1 MAAQEVLT
9 LDTSVPRIEA
19 PQAGDTYLMPRPAVI
34 GKAGVSTG
42 SLGLAGVT
50 SGVVTLTVA
59 DAAGTWT
66 AKLPA
71 TAGLI
76 NQLLATDGSGNLSW
90 TTVAGISNGVTV
102 EDLGTD
108 PNEVPIN
115 GYLGNM
121 AYQSSKGVIINP
133 QASSVPAGIGDMVF
147 QLTNDTTLVIKVKG
161 SDGTVRSATLTLA

>member
-19 PQAGDTYLMPRPAVI
+19 PQAGDTYLMPRPAVV

-42 SLGLAGVT
+42 SVGLAGIT
-50 SGVVTLTVA
+50 SGVVTITVA

-66 AKLPA
+66 MKLPA
-71 TAGLI
+71 SAGLV

-90 TTVAGISNGVTV
+90 TTVAGISNGVTT
-102 EDLGTD
+102 EDVGSA
-108 PNEVPIN
+108 PNEVPLN
-115 GYLGNM
+115 GYLGSM
-121 AYQSSKGVIINP
+121 AFQSAEATVLKP
-133 QASSVPAGIGDMVF
+133 QASAVPAGIGDMIF
-147 QLTNDTTLVIKVKG
+147 QLTNDTTLVVKVKG

>member
-9 LDTSVPRIEA
+9 LDPSVPRIEA
-19 PQAGDTYLMPRPAVI
+19 PQAGDTYLMPRPVVV

-42 SLGLAGVT
+42 SVGLAGTT
-50 SGVVTLTVA
+50 SGVVTITVA

-71 TAGLI
+71 TAGVL

-90 TTVAGISNGVTV
+90 VDTVLAADIGSSPNELPVNGM
-102 EDLGTD
+102 LGT
-108 PNEVPIN
+108 
-115 GYLGNM
+115 L
-121 AYQSSKGVIINP
+121 AFQSAEAVVLKP
-133 QASSVPAGIGDMVF
+133 QASVTPVGIGDMTF
-147 QLTNDTTLVIKVKG
+147 QLTNDTTLVVKVKG